1 MYTKNSSKIMEA
13 RFFQNQYERRVHEDH
28 TITCHDIDECSRGD
42 HGCHADATCINTEGK
57 GI

>member
-1 MYTKNSSKIMEA
+1 MEA
-13 RFFQNQYERRVHEDH
+13 RFFQNQYERRVYEDH

-42 HGCHADATCINTEGK
+42 HDCHADTTCINTEGK